1 MKQKLLISFS
11 GGRTSAYMLWW
22 LFNEWP
28 DRDNW
33 DKIVVFANTGKEVE
47 GTLFFVDECSQEW
60 DIPIIWVEAKCKDE
74 NGKPFSDKGWAVKHR
89 IVTYETASRKG
100 EPFEEMISMLGIPS
114 TEAPFCSYQLKREAI
129 KSYAKS
135 IGWNDY
141 YTAIGIRYD
150 EAEDRVIGS
159 WISNKLFYPFVFEKQ
174 VTDDCE
180 DVSVFIKLAIDI
192 AVVVFTI
199 IGSLALAV
207 FIYGGFT
214 LILSEGS
221 PEKVKK
227 GTGAMM
233 AAIIGLAIVFGAY
246 LLVTVLS
253 SAIGIEDKFNLL
265 K

>member
-1 MKQKLLISFS
+1 MSRF
-11 GGRTSAYMLWW
+11 Y
-22 LFNEWP
+22 
-28 DRDNW
+28 
-33 DKIVVFANTGKEVE
+33 
-47 GTLFFVDECSQEW
+47 TLFIFGTVLLGGFLLFSSPAKAAGQCYCYTELTVPGNLTAQDINNPAKYDANCLELAEAECKVGTPKTGSPYTNCYYITSTPQMCLNEKSSW
-60 DIPIIWVEAKCKDE
+60 LKIRDTIIDQLLKQQKENAGAAK
-74 NGKPFSDKGWAVKHR
+74 
-89 IVTYETASRKG
+89 RKG
-100 EPFEEMISMLGIPS
+100 LIG
-114 TEAPFCSYQLKREAI
+114 AI
-129 KSYAKS
+129 LPAC
-135 IGWNDY
+135 
-141 YTAIGIRYD
+141 
-150 EAEDRVIGS
+150 
-159 WISNKLFYPFVFEKQ
+159 VFEKQ